1 MSNDGLHVDWKKL
14 KQMGW
19 HHSPETTNR
28 MVSKGRFPK
37 PFRFGATDCRAVWRL
52 REVRPFV
59 RRPFL
64 AQR

>member
-1 MSNDGLHVDWKKL
+1 MSNDEPHVDWEKL

-19 HHSPETTNR
+19 HYSPKATNR

-37 PFRFGATDCRAVWRL
+37 PFGAVDCRAVWR
-52 REVRPFV
+52 RSEVLPFV
-59 RRPFL
+59 RKPFL

>member
-1 MSNDGLHVDWKKL
+1 MSNDELHVDRKKL
-14 KQMGW
+14 KLMGW
-19 HHSPETTNR
+19 RYSPKTTNR

-37 PFRFGATDCRAVWRL
+37 PFRFGATDYRAVWRL
-52 REVRPFV
+52 REVLPFV